1 MTGGRPPARTA
12 GIGLLAGAALAAAG
26 LGALLASADAAPA
39 PEPERGVAVV
49 LEPVSGDVLVHRDGV
64 TRYRRLRAAER
75 MPVGTTVDAQEGG
88 VRLIVASDDDGGT
101 SRAVFSDGK
110 FTVTQAPTGDPVTTL
125 KLTGP
130 SLRDTCGAASA
141 SGRKRKRV
149 RRLWGDGH
157 GSFRTAGHYSAA
169 TVRGTRW
176 LTEDRCDGTLT
187 RVLRGTVEVED
198 FTVPPPQPTPT
209 PEPGPLPPEAPA
221 PSTGAPEAGANVLV
235 PAGGSYVA
243 RPGG

>member
-1 MTGGRPPARTA
+1 M
-12 GIGLLAGAALAAAG
+12 LAGALGLAGIA
-26 LGALLASADAAPA
+26 ALLASADAAPA
-39 PEPERGVAVV
+39 PAPERGVAVV
-49 LEPVSGDVLVHRDGV
+49 LEPTEGRVYVRPDGV
-64 TRYRRLRAAER
+64 RRYRRLRAAER
-75 MPVGTTVDAQEGG
+75 LPVGTTVDAQEGG
-88 VRLIVASDDDGGT
+88 VRLIVASDDDRGT
-101 SRAVFSDGK
+101 ARAVFSDGK

-187 RVLRGTVEVED
+187 RVVRGTVEVED
-198 FTVPPPQPTPT
+198 FTIPAPQPTPQ
-209 PEPGPLPPEAPA
+209 PGPVPPEAPA
-221 PSTGAPEAGANVLV
+221 PATGAPDAGDSVLV

>member
-1 MTGGRPPARTA
+1 MRR
-12 GIGLLAGAALAAAG
+12 GLLAGALGLAG

-49 LEPVSGDVLVHRDGV
+49 LEPAQGKVYVRPGGV
-64 TRYRRLRAAER
+64 RRYRRLARAER
-75 MPVGTTVDAQEGG
+75 LPVGTTVDAQDGG
-88 VRLIVASDDDGGT
+88 VRLTVAAGDAGET
-101 SRAVFSDGK
+101 STAVFSEGK
-110 FTVTQAPTGDPVTTL
+110 FTVTQATTGDPVTTL

-130 SLRDTCGAASA
+130 SLRDACGPATA
-141 SGRKRKRV
+141 SGRKKRKRV

-187 RVLRGTVEVED
+187 RVVRGTVEVED
-198 FTVPPPQPTPT
+198 FTVPPPPP
-209 PEPGPLPPEAPA
+209 PPPPGPLPPEAPA
-221 PSTGAPEAGANVLV
+221 PATGAPDSGRDVLV

-243 RPGG
+243 RHGG

>member
-1 MTGGRPPARTA
+1 
-12 GIGLLAGAALAAAG
+12 
-26 LGALLASADAAPA
+26 
-39 PEPERGVAVV
+39 
-49 LEPVSGDVLVHRDGV
+49 
-64 TRYRRLRAAER
+64 
-75 MPVGTTVDAQEGG
+75 
-88 VRLIVASDDDGGT
+88 
-101 SRAVFSDGK
+101 VFSDGK
-110 FTVTQAPTGDPVTTL
+110 FTVTQAPTGDPVATL

-130 SLRDTCGAASA
+130 SLRDTCAAASA
-141 SGRKRKRV
+141 AGRKRKRV

-187 RVLRGTVEVED
+187 RVVRGTVEVED
-198 FTVPPPQPTPT
+198 FTLPPPQPPPT
-209 PEPGPLPPEAPA
+209 PEPGRVPPEAPA
-221 PSTGAPEAGANVLV
+221 PSTGAPDSSADVLV